1 MERREFRGERLKYAR
16 IFRGKSLTD
25 LANESGI
32 SKQLISQYENG
43 DSRPS
48 HERLFTISEIL
59 HFPYDFF
66 MQSDLYSAHTEVT
79 YFRSLMSAKC
89 IR

>member
-16 IFRGKSLTD
+16 IFRGKSLTE

-48 HERLFTISEIL
+48 HERLFNISEIPL
-59 HFPYDFF
+59 ID
-66 MQSDLYSAHTEVT
+66 ECKT
-79 YFRSLMSAKC
+79 YGTRC
-89 IR
+89 TIV